1 MEIKIDD
8 LTGPEI
14 QSLLAEH
21 LRFMYEISPPESVH
35 ALDLN
40 GLKQPEITFWSAWD
54 DDGDLMGCG
63 ALKALGAAVGEIKS
77 MNTSSRHRRKGVAR
91 QLLEH
96 IITVARIRGYKRLY
110 LETGSEPEF
119 APARQLYA
127 SLGFSI
133 CPPFAEYI
141 DDPLSTYM
149 TLTL

>member
-1 MEIKIDD
+1 MKIKVDD

-21 LRFMYEISPPESVH
+21 LRFMYEITPPESVH

-40 GLKQPEITFWSAWD
+40 ELQQPDITFWSAWD

-63 ALKALGAAVGEIKS
+63 ALKALGSVEGEIKS
-77 MNTSSRHRRKGVAR
+77 MNTVSRHRRKGIAR
-91 QLLEH
+91 KILEH
-96 IITVARIRGYKRLY
+96 IIHEARNRGYERLF

-127 SLGFSI
+127 TLGFIVCS
-133 CPPFAEYI
+133 PFADYT

-149 TLTL
+149 TLAL

>member
-1 MEIKIDD
+1 MEIRIDD

-35 ALDLN
+35 ALDLDE
-40 GLKQPEITFWSAWD
+40 LRQPEITFWSAWD

-63 ALKALGAAVGEIKS
+63 ALKALGAAEGEIKS
-77 MNTSSRHRRKGVAR
+77 MNTVSRHRRKGVAR

-96 IITVARIRGYKRLY
+96 IITVARIRGYKLLY

-119 APARQLYA
+119 APARQLYT
-127 SLGFSI
+127 SLGFTI
-133 CPPFAEYI
+133 CPPFADYT

>member
-1 MEIKIDD
+1 MKINIDD
-8 LTGPEI
+8 LSGPEI

-35 ALDLN
+35 ALDLDE
-40 GLKQPEITFWSAWD
+40 LKQPEITFWSAWD

-63 ALKALGAAVGEIKS
+63 ALKVLGSAEGEIKS
-77 MNTSSRHRRKGVAR
+77 MNTASRHRRKGVAR

-133 CPPFAEYI
+133 CPPFADYT